1 MLYEIGS
8 TVYAGCNMN
17 TSACGDHPAFYHAS
31 KGDKLY
37 VIGHQDG
44 PGITYPYSVAD
55 NPEGKDSFR
64 CCAKDL
70 MSQKPFLSTND
81 PTLQP
86 YGKRR

>member
-8 TVYAGCNMN
+8 TVYAGRSMS
-17 TSACGDHPAFYHAS
+17 TAACGDHPAFHHAN

-55 NPEGKDSFR
+55 NPEGKEAFR
-64 CCAKDL
+64 CCAGDL

-81 PTLQP
+81 PCQQP